1 MHKQAFNKATPGVSV
16 ATGKAVQLAMHQL
29 GSPARFY
36 DSCERHGVSKGILK
50 SDDNKIPL
58 NAVLD
63 FTHEQATLLNEP
75 MLGVKMGQLF
85 NIKKLPRSL
94 NLLFVAQDVKQ
105 ALEMFD
111 RYTQV
116 FSDVGRFELVRNRA
130 DCRLVFKPVSANPNI
145 RYLIEGVVMTL
156 LTYMRSLG
164 VDVFSSLHLS
174 HACPSGYQQQYQDEF
189 ALPVNFD
196 CQETWFAVNPK
207 ILFFNLDNCSNPS
220 FEFFEE
226 AEKWL
231 QDFKGESS
239 LDEQVTFILNNMVST
254 RQISAERMAGVL
266 GMNMRTFQRR
276 LKLKKLTYR
285 DLLEKSKKSLA
296 TQYLAHEDMSID
308 EVARQLG
315 YNDKSNFYRAFK
327 NWTGMPPAQYRSTFQ
342 TIM

>member
-1 MHKQAFNKATPGVSV
+1 MHKQAFNNTTPGISV
-16 ATGKAVQLAMHQL
+16 ATGKVIQQAMSQL
-29 GSPARFY
+29 GSKARFY
-36 DSCERHGVSKGILK
+36 DSCELRGVSKRLLK

-58 NAVLD
+58 GAVLD

-75 MLGVKMGQLF
+75 MLGVKISQLF

-111 RYTQV
+111 RYTQI
-116 FSDVGRFELVRNRA
+116 FSDVGHFELVRNRL
-130 DCRLVFKPVSANPNI
+130 DCRMVFSSVSDSGNS
-145 RYLIEGVVMTL
+145 RHLIEGVMMTL
-156 LTYMRSLG
+156 LKYMRGLG
-164 VDVFSSLHLS
+164 VEVFSSLHLG
-174 HACPSGYQQQYQDEF
+174 HACPQGYLQQYQDEF
-189 ALPVNFD
+189 SLPVSFD
-196 CQETWFAVNPK
+196 NQQTWFEVNPQL
-207 ILFFNLDNCSNPS
+207 LFLNLDRCTKPS

-226 AEKWL
+226 AERWL
-231 QDFKGESS
+231 QDFKGETS
-239 LDEQVTFILNNMVST
+239 LDEQVVFILNNMVST
-254 RQISAERMAGVL
+254 RTISAERMAAVL

-285 DLLEKSKKSLA
+285 DLLEKSKKTLA

-342 TIM
+342 NIM